1 MSRLPFARQMLV
13 LQLLVVA
20 AVIAVSAVTYGFLL
34 TQSSREDAQSS
45 ALAIARSVAED
56 TELREAVAAES
67 LDPAQ
72 ADGAALAD
80 GPVQRAAEAVRVRTG
95 ALFVVVTDDRGMRLA
110 HPDPDRLG
118 ERVSTDPSVALAGG
132 EEVSWERGTL
142 GDSARAKVPIFSDDR
157 IVVGEVSVGFGAESV
172 LAALSGDIAG
182 LLGVAAAAL
191 LLGLLATL
199 VLSRRLR
206 RLTLGLQPA
215 ELAAMAQDQAAVLG
229 GIGEGV
235 IGLSPDGR
243 VTVCN
248 ERAARLLGLESAL
261 GRAIAD
267 LDLPPELAEVVAG
280 FESGSD
286 SVSLRVGWRGRLLFI
301 DASRVARDGL
311 DLGTVVVVRDETDLD
326 EMAGRL
332 SAVSAMTNALRVQRH
347 EFANRMHVV
356 SGLIATGRPESAAG
370 YLRGIL
376 ERGPVDYPVVRGELL
391 TEPTLQAFVG
401 AKALEAGERGVEV
414 RIGEDTGVRGA
425 LVGAETVVTVLG
437 NLLDNAIGAA
447 VTGASSSRWIE
458 IDVLDDG
465 DALHVVVADSG
476 DGVADPEAVFH
487 SRPLGAPE
495 TGGDL
500 ADDRVRGIGVGLR
513 LSRDLARRGGGDLC
527 LADPGGNG
535 AGAVFVARLVG
546 VVDEPGPPREPT
558 DEEQI

>member
-1 MSRLPFARQMLV
+1 MLSRLSFARQMLV
-13 LQLLVVA
+13 LQLLVVV
-20 AVIAVSAVTYGFLL
+20 AVIAASAATYGFLL
-34 TQSSREDAQSS
+34 TQSSRDDAQSS
-45 ALAIARSVAED
+45 ALAIARAVAED
-56 TELREAVAAES
+56 TELRAAVAVES

-72 ADGAALAD
+72 ADGTALAD

-110 HPDPDRLG
+110 HPDPARLG

-142 GDSARAKVPIFSDDR
+142 GDSARAKVPIFADDGS
-157 IVVGEVSVGFGAESV
+157 VLGEVSVGFGAESV
-172 LAALSGDIAG
+172 LAAISGDIAG

-215 ELAAMAQDQAAVLG
+215 ELAAMAQDQAAVLT

-235 IGLSPDGR
+235 VGLSPDGR

-248 ERAARLLGLESAL
+248 ERAARLLRLEEAL
-261 GRAIAD
+261 GHPVGQ
-267 LDLPPELAEVVAG
+267 LDLPQELAEALTGLAAG
-280 FESGSD
+280 QPD
-286 SVSLRVGWRGRLLFI
+286 ASLRVGWLGRLLFI
-301 DASRVARDGL
+301 DASRVFRDGL
-311 DLGTVVVVRDETDLD
+311 DLGIVVVVRDETDLD

-414 RIGEDTGVRGA
+414 RIGEDTGVHGI
-425 LVGAETVVTVLG
+425 LVGAETAVTVLG
-437 NLLDNAIGAA
+437 NLLDNAVGAA
-447 VTGASSSRWIE
+447 VTGASPLRWIE

-465 DALHVVVADSG
+465 DTLHLVVADSG
-476 DGVADPEAVFH
+476 DGVSDPEAVFH
-487 SRPLGAPE
+487 ARPLGAPE
-495 TGGDL
+495 AGREDI
-500 ADDRVRGIGVGLR
+500 ADDRIRGIGVGLR
-513 LSRDLARRGGGDLC
+513 LSRDLARRGGGDLW
-527 LADPGGNG
+527 LADPGGDG

-546 VVDEPGPPREPT
+546 VVRDSSTMTEERE
-558 DEEQI
+558 

>member
-1 MSRLPFARQMLV
+1 MLSRLSFARQMLV
-13 LQLLVVA
+13 LQLLVVV
-20 AVIAVSAVTYGFLL
+20 AVIAASAATYGFLL
-34 TQSSREDAQSS
+34 TQSSRDDAQSS

-56 TELREAVAAES
+56 TELREAVSLES

-72 ADGAALAD
+72 ADGTALAD

-110 HPDPDRLG
+110 HPDPARLG

-142 GDSARAKVPIFSDDR
+142 GDSARAKVPIFADDGS
-157 IVVGEVSVGFGAESV
+157 VVGEVSVGFGAESV
-172 LAALSGDIAG
+172 LASISGDIAG

-191 LLGLLATL
+191 VLGLLATL

-215 ELAAMAQDQAAVLG
+215 ELAAMAQDQAAVLT

-235 IGLSPDGR
+235 MGLSPDGR

-248 ERAARLLGLESAL
+248 ERAARLLGLEEAL
-261 GRAIAD
+261 GR
-267 LDLPPELAEVVAG
+267 PVSELALPQELTEAVIGLAAG
-280 FESGSD
+280 SPSA
-286 SVSLRVGWRGRLLFI
+286 SLRVGWLGRLLFI
-301 DASRVARDGL
+301 DASRASRDGL
-311 DLGTVVVVRDETDLD
+311 DLGIVVVVRDETDLD

-356 SGLIATGRPESAAG
+356 SGLIATGRPESAAD

-414 RIGEDTGVRGA
+414 RIGEDTGIRGI
-425 LVGAETVVTVLG
+425 LDGAETVITVLG
-437 NLLDNAIGAA
+437 NLLDNAVDAA
-447 VTGASSSRWIE
+447 VTGGSTSRWLE

-465 DALHVVVADSG
+465 DTLHLVVADSG
-476 DGVADPEAVFH
+476 DGVSDPDAVFH
-487 SRPLGAPE
+487 ARPLGAPE
-495 TGGDL
+495 TGVEEV
-500 ADDRVRGIGVGLR
+500 ADDRIRGIGVGLR
-513 LSRDLARRGGGDLC
+513 LSRDLARRGGGDLW
-527 LADPGGNG
+527 LADPGGEG

-546 VVDEPGPPREPT
+546 VVRDSSTLNEERE
-558 DEEQI
+558 